1 MRVPRRR
8 FGVVLLVAGLAV
20 AAIPLIEA
28 TPDDRNFVV
37 RIGDPEQVER
47 VEILWTDEGAP
58 LRQASLSFEV
68 GSAPERVERSIPLAE
83 GRYGVVAT
91 VWRGGIPDITERT
104 VDVTDASEIV
114 IAVP

>member
-1 MRVPRRR
+1 VALVSRARRGPRPTSVDGRTRPAPLHRPGRAHARPHMRVPRRR

-68 GSAPERVERSIPLAE
+68 GSAPERVERSIPL
-83 GRYGVVAT
+83 
-91 VWRGGIPDITERT
+91 
-104 VDVTDASEIV
+104 
-114 IAVP
+114 